1 MKDCDPWEGRS
12 QWLGSWNYLCLQP
25 GEGHQPSQAVMKSG
39 DSQESEVVFLACGE
53 ASGSPGKQKL
63 VRSIRQSPGE
73 GEAA

>member
-1 MKDCDPWEGRS
+1 MIPEREEVNG
-12 QWLGSWNYLCLQP
+12 LGLGITSAYSLEK
-25 GEGHQPSQAVMKSG
+25 GSQPSQAVMKSG